1 MPDSLLETLN
11 AYAGNP
17 WIVGVLLTAAT
28 FILEDPATVG
38 GAILSSE
45 GVIHPLGALSALYVG
60 IVLGDLGL
68 YGLGWLGARNR
79 HVQRFLQRKRIA
91 KAGAWMGDR
100 LVTTILTS
108 RFIPGMRLPVYTACG
123 LFGLSFR
130 RFVLTVL
137 VAVAA
142 WTTVLFYA
150 IYYFGEAV
158 LEDMGEWR
166 WAVIAGLI
174 AAIIL
179 LPRLVRRLVGTRNLP
194 EAAPPDFDSPDI
206 PHPDSRRTET

>member
-1 MPDSLLETLN
+1 VPDSLLETLY
-11 AYAGNP
+11 AYAGDP
-17 WIVGVLLTAAT
+17 WIVAVLLSGAT

-45 GVIHPLGALSALYVG
+45 GVIHPMGALAALYVG

-79 HVQRFLQRKRIA
+79 RVQHFLEHKRVA
-91 KAGAWMGDR
+91 KAGAWMGER
-100 LVTTILTS
+100 LIGTIVTS

-123 LFGLSFR
+123 LFGLSFK

-137 VAVAA
+137 VAVAV

-150 IYYFGEAV
+150 IYYFGVAV
-158 LEDMGEWR
+158 MEDLGAWR
-166 WAVIAGLI
+166 WAVAAGLVI
-174 AAIIL
+174 AIIL
-179 LPRLVRRLVGTRNLP
+179 LPRLVRRLVGTRRLP
-194 EAAPPDFDSPDI
+194 ETETPDFDAPDL
-206 PHPDSRRTET
+206 PHPDSRRTQA